1 MNAIQTSH
9 NLDFES
15 REWRPSEPVAN
26 AYFRT
31 HLNPNNIQQFRVGT
45 VTGQWFYH
53 PKYGLCIL
61 SIVNDSPN
69 NGHLEDVFQ
78 WFSYSAK
85 RFKKPLLILELMT
98 ERFKK
103 HCIEKR
109 GFIPMPGTDHLI
121 KIF

>member
-15 REWRPSEPVAN
+15 REWKPNDPVSRSFAL
-26 AYFRT
+26 
-31 HLNPNNIQQFRVGT
+31 LNPNNIQEFRVGT
-45 VTGQWFYH
+45 CYGQWFYNS
-53 PKYGLCIL
+53 KVGACLCIL
-61 SIVNDSPN
+61 SIINDSPG
-69 NGHLEDVFQ
+69 NGHLNDVFE
-78 WFSYSAK
+78 WFQYSAK
-85 RFKKPLLILELMT
+85 KYKQPLMILELMN
-98 ERFKK
+98 ERFKR